1 MKYIIL
7 PTILSAFILA
17 FEIQYSNGSYV
28 VIELLLMTFVW
39 GVSSFLILN
48 KAKNAAAKEKTNN
61 INLSNKVRRELLE
74 NSKNQYVKLSE
85 ELNVIVSKVDVM
97 KAIVSDAV
105 YSLSGSFT
113 TLSEQSKS
121 QEMLMHEVIEGLHDG
136 EGEENHLSFIEETKQ
151 ILEYFVNNITEVS
164 RGGMTMVY
172 TVDDIETQMDDVNKL
187 LSEISTIADQTNLLA
202 LNAAIEAARA
212 GEAGRG
218 FAVVADEVRALST
231 NSNNLNEKIRSVVD
245 KSKSNII
252 KAKEIVG
259 EIASKDMSVAMKH
272 KSRVDEVLVMMDEKN
287 KFVNEKISNAKDITL
302 KLEEGVVTAVRSLQ
316 FEDIAR
322 QQCEQLNA
330 HIGLVDELFVAIKN
344 KLSSINMDEDFSSVL
359 SELIHS
365 LNQDIEEVTEKAK
378 NIHSTTESQN
388 DMSEGEV
395 DLF

>member
-1 MKYIIL
+1 MKYMIL
-7 PTILSAFILA
+7 PVILSAFILA

-28 VIELLLMTFVW
+28 VIELLLMAFIW

-48 KAKNAAAKEKTNN
+48 NAKNAAAKEKTNN
-61 INLSNKVRRELLE
+61 INLNNEVKKELLE

-85 ELNVIVSKVDVM
+85 ELKVIVSKVDVM

-121 QEMLMHEVIEGLHDG
+121 QEMLMHEIIEGLHDS
-136 EGEENHLSFIEETKQ
+136 EGEENHLGFIEETKQ

-164 RGGMTMVY
+164 RGGMAMVY

-187 LSEISTIADQTNLLA
+187 LSEISSIADQTNLLA

-231 NSNNLNEKIRSVVD
+231 NSNNLNEKIRTVVE
-245 KSKSNII
+245 KSKINIT

-259 EIASKDMSVAMKH
+259 EIASKDMSVAMQH
-272 KSRVDEVLVMMDEKN
+272 KSRVDEVLALMDEKN
-287 KFVNEKISNAKDITL
+287 KFVNEKISTAKDITL
-302 KLEEGVVTAVRSLQ
+302 KVEEGVSTAIRSLQ

-322 QQCEQLNA
+322 QQCDQLNA
-330 HIGLVDELFVAIKN
+330 HIGLVDELFVGMKSELSDIKMVEN
-344 KLSSINMDEDFSSVL
+344 IAPVL
-359 SELIHS
+359 SELIYK
-365 LNQDIEEVTEKAK
+365 LNKDIEEVTEKAK
-378 NIHSTTESQN
+378 SIHSTTVSQK
-388 DMSEGEV
+388 DMNEGEV

>member
-7 PTILSAFILA
+7 PVILSAFILA
-17 FEIQYSNGSYV
+17 FEIQYSSGSYV
-28 VIELLLMTFVW
+28 VIELLIMAFVW

-48 KAKNAAAKEKTNN
+48 KVKNTTKKEKTNN
-61 INLSNKVRRELLE
+61 INLNNKVKKELLE

-85 ELNVIVSKVDVM
+85 ELKVIVSKVDVM
-97 KAIVSDAV
+97 KTIVSDAV
-105 YSLSGSFT
+105 YSLSESFT

-136 EGEENHLSFIEETKQ
+136 DGEENHLSFIEETKQ

-187 LSEISTIADQTNLLA
+187 LSEISAIADQTNLLA

-231 NSNNLNEKIRSVVD
+231 NSNNLNEKIRSVVE

-259 EIASKDMSVAMKH
+259 EIASKDMSVAMQH
-272 KSRVDEVLVMMDEKN
+272 KARVDEVLAIMDEKN
-287 KFVNEKISNAKDITL
+287 KFVNEKILSAKDIAL
-302 KLEEGVVTAVRSLQ
+302 KVEEGVITAVRSLQ

-322 QQCEQLNA
+322 QQCDQLNA
-330 HIGLVDELFVAIKN
+330 HIGLVDELFVGVKN
-344 KLSSINMDEDFSSVL
+344 ELLSINKDEDFSPVL
-359 SELIHS
+359 SELIYR

-378 NIHSTTESQN
+378 NIHATTKSQN